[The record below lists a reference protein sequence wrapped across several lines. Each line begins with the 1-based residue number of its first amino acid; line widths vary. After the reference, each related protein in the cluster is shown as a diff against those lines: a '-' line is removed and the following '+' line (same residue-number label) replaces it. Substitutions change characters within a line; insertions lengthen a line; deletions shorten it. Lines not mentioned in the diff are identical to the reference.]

1 MPEHN
6 AVTAARLESDTDL
19 RTTVLALADADPALS
34 EEAKLAVLDALGDA
48 AAPAAQPAAE
58 PTPAFLKS
66 ISVKGFRGVG
76 PEVRVPLRP
85 GPGLVVISGRNGS
98 GKSTVAEALELAL
111 TGDSYRWKNRNAVW
125 TDNWRNLHGDGTAGI
140 QLELVEE
147 GSGAITIGLDWAPG
161 ADLKEPAAW
170 WQRPGQKRQAG
181 ADPLGWSRALDM
193 YRPLLSYDE
202 LGGVLDGSPSELF
215 DKLHT
220 LLGLEGITV
229 AGRRLADRTKQWQ
242 GPQADLRQRTVALK
256 AMLASSDD
264 PRAVAAASL
273 VAKRKPDLD
282 AVQALAVGAESPRSE
297 PVQALHRLAGLNAP
311 GRDRVTGTATRLRT
325 AVAELAAT
333 AGTVVDRSSRQAELL
348 DAALALHGEHGDQS
362 CPVCRV
368 GTLDADW
375 AERTRI
381 ALEEDRAARAAL
393 TAVRT
398 ALAEARRDAR
408 SLVDAVSKPIPVAGF
423 DLPELADAAAAHQM
437 WIATPEDDRALADHL
452 DGAIGPVA
460 ESYAALRE
468 RATTLIVE
476 HEDRWTPIA
485 LALGEWVRTARQAE
499 AAAPEL
505 AVLKQAAQWLK
516 TNESTLRNQRI
527 APLAQRARHIWATL
541 RQESNVD
548 LGEIRLEGAATRRRV
563 ELRASV
569 DGAEAGALGV
579 MSQGELH
586 ALALALF
593 LPRAAA
599 PASPFR
605 FVVLDDPIQAMDP
618 SKVEGFVQVMAELA
632 ADRQVIVLSHDDR
645 LADAVRR
652 SSLQASMYEVTRGA
666 RSVVSV
672 RETLHPALRYL
683 QDASAL
689 TRDPAVPEAAK
700 QRVLPGLF
708 RMAFES
714 AAYEVYARQAHGQGV
729 PRSTVESHWDD
740 ARTLQR
746 RLTLALRNQSDGQTM
761 SWVNGGSARSRAF
774 HVCNSGVHGGVEL
787 LPDDIK
793 AVASAIKDLRG
804 TAA

>member
-6 AVTAARLESDTDL
+6 AVTAARPGSDTDL

-34 EEAKLAVLDALGDA
+34 EEAKLAVLDALGDD
-48 AAPAAQPAAE
+48 AAPVAEPAAE
-58 PTPAFLKS
+58 PAPAFLKS
-66 ISVKGFRGVG
+66 ISVRGFRGVG

-140 QLELVEE
+140 QLDLVEE
-147 GSGAITIGLDWAPG
+147 GSGAMTIGLDWAPD
-161 ADLKEPAAW
+161 ADLKEPVAW
-170 WQRPGQKRQAG
+170 WQRPGQKRQDG

-220 LLGLEGITV
+220 LLGLEGIKV
-229 AGRRLADRTKQWQ
+229 AGRRLADRTKQLQ
-242 GPQADLRQRTVALK
+242 GPQADLRQRTAAVK
-256 AMLASSDD
+256 AILASSED

-282 AVQALAVGAESPRSE
+282 AVQALVLGSESPRSE
-297 PVQALHRLAGLNAP
+297 LVQALHRLAGIDVP
-311 GRDRVTGTATRLRT
+311 GRDRVTRTATRLRT

-362 CPVCRV
+362 CPVCGV
-368 GTLDADW
+368 GTLDAGW

-381 ALEEDRAARAAL
+381 ALEEDRSARAAF
-393 TAVRT
+393 AAIRS
-398 ALAEARRDAR
+398 ALAAARREAR

-423 DLPELADAAAAHQM
+423 VLPELVNAVAAQQM
-437 WIATPEDDRALADHL
+437 WIAAPEDDLALADHL
-452 DGAIGPVA
+452 DGAIGPVT

-468 RATTLIVE
+468 RATALIAE

-505 AVLKQAAQWLK
+505 AVLKQAGQWLK

-548 LGEIRLEGAATRRRV
+548 LGEIRLEGAATRRHV
-563 ELRASV
+563 ELVASV

-599 PASPFR
+599 SASPFR

-714 AAYEVYARQAHGQGV
+714 AAYEVYARQAHGRGV
-729 PRSTVESHWDD
+729 PRYTVESHWDD

-774 HVCNSGVHGGVEL
+774 QVCNTGVHGGVTVR
-787 LPDDIK
+787 PDDIK
-793 AVASAIKDLRG
+793 SVAAAIKDLRG
-804 TAA
+804 TAV